1 MPAAR
6 TWLALGCLLALAS
19 GAIAEDT
26 VSAASAKYG
35 PTVYDCLRKA
45 GLTSLIKIVDAAG
58 MKSYFSTTYQI
69 NSLFAPNNAAVAQLY
84 RTLQLPEQTALANK
98 RLMLQLLKY
107 NTIPY
112 VRRTP
117 YWPTKGNGFKKQKT
131 LIPGMMLRLYTTS
144 AGRLAVSGFANNAT
158 LIGKPGYNLVC
169 ARSVVHVT
177 DGVLLPIEPGM

>member
-1 MPAAR
+1 
-6 TWLALGCLLALAS
+6 
-19 GAIAEDT
+19 
-26 VSAASAKYG
+26 
-35 PTVYDCLRKA
+35 
-45 GLTSLIKIVDAAG
+45 
-58 MKSYFSTTYQI
+58 
-69 NSLFAPNNAAVAQLY
+69 
-84 RTLQLPEQTALANK
+84 
-98 RLMLQLLKY
+98 MLQLLKY

-158 LIGKPGYNLVC
+158 LVSCRVPWRACVWCRCVSTPPAPTISSSPPAAPARTHASCSLRAAPVMPCDAARQRCLPCDATRLAHTCDGATSQLKLRSSRFSTGYLLLICLQIGKPGYNLVC